1 MTLLL
6 RHSSGAQALGAEF
19 PVLGH
24 ASSVVCSVLL
34 RDVCAA
40 QWSLAHRALGLT
52 PRALHS
58 PMAQGGT
65 VWRHGFFP
73 EKMQL

>member
-19 PVLGH
+19 PAVGH

-34 RDVCAA
+34 RGC
-40 QWSLAHRALGLT
+40 LCCTMELGT
-52 PRALHS
+52 QSPRADS
-58 PMAQGGT
+58 KSSAQPHGAGGHCVET
-65 VWRHGFFP
+65 
-73 EKMQL
+73 QLLS